1 MARWGSILNSTTW
14 NDTNAEVYCNQDVR
28 FQLFIDG
35 GFPCPYAQDGATC
48 KGNSIEASGDAW
60 GAFAVRIFPS
70 ASSVVIELVTD
81 GG

>member
-1 MARWGSILNSTTW
+1 MIPTRK
-14 NDTNAEVYCNQDVR
+14 
-28 FQLFIDG
+28 FI
-35 GFPCPYAQDGATC
+35 AIRTSATC